1 MFLETIC
8 LKMINSEE
16 KRMSRMFADLST
28 QTNEDFEKAKSRGRI
43 QSILSSLVRKNSDLL
58 SLYAVT
64 ELIKPKNETYRG
76 MQTIP
81 VKNIIGSE
89 GRYQDFSL
97 AFYPKKELLRA
108 RWRSIDLATK
118 KYVILPPIS
127 VYKLGEWYFVRDG
140 NHRVSVAKTQ
150 GVEFIDAEV
159 VELDSEIPLEPGLT
173 MKQLRRR
180 VVYYERKRFL
190 EQYDVDCLPMDR
202 IVFSNAGSYAE
213 LVNHILVHKYFLN
226 EDSERELTFK
236 EGAISWYQTVYEPI
250 ISEVRKQGVLSSFP
264 GNTEGDLY
272 MWIVRHWDNL
282 KHMSGSH
289 EVSIR
294 SATSDYKARYGKN
307 LVGRWLHKL
316 KQLFSKD

>member
-1 MFLETIC
+1 MS
-8 LKMINSEE
+8 KMVG
-16 KRMSRMFADLST
+16 DLLA

-64 ELIKPKNETYRG
+64 DLIKPKGETYRG

-127 VYKLGEWYFVRDG
+127 VFKLGEWYFVRDG

-202 IVFSNAGSYAE
+202 IMFSNAGSYAE

-226 EDSERELTFK
+226 EDSDRELTFK
-236 EGAISWYQTVYEPI
+236 EGAISWYTTVYEPI
-250 ISEVRKQGVLSSFP
+250 IAEVRKQGVLTSFP
-264 GNTEGDLY
+264 GNT
-272 MWIVRHWDNL
+272 
-282 KHMSGSH
+282 
-289 EVSIR
+289 
-294 SATSDYKARYGKN
+294 
-307 LVGRWLHKL
+307 
-316 KQLFSKD
+316 

>member
-1 MFLETIC
+1 
-8 LKMINSEE
+8 
-16 KRMSRMFADLST
+16 MSRMFADLFT

-190 EQYDVDCLPMDR
+190 EQYDVDCLPIDQ

-226 EDSERELTFK
+226 EDSEQELTFK

-289 EVSIR
+289 EVSIQ

-316 KQLFSKD
+316 KQLFGKD

>member
-1 MFLETIC
+1 
-8 LKMINSEE
+8 MINSEE
-16 KRMSRMFADLST
+16 KQMSRMFADLFT

-190 EQYDVDCLPMDR
+190 EQYDVDCLPMDQ

-226 EDSERELTFK
+226 EDSEQELTFK

-250 ISEVRKQGVLSSFP
+250 ISEVRKQEVLSSFP

-289 EVSIR
+289 EVSIQ

-316 KQLFSKD
+316 KQLFGKD

>member
-1 MFLETIC
+1 
-8 LKMINSEE
+8 MINSEE
-16 KRMSRMFADLST
+16 KQMSRMFADLFT

-190 EQYDVDCLPMDR
+190 EQYNVDCLPMDQ

-226 EDSERELTFK
+226 EDSEQELTFK

-289 EVSIR
+289 EVSIQ

-316 KQLFSKD
+316 KQLFGKD

>member
-1 MFLETIC
+1 
-8 LKMINSEE
+8 
-16 KRMSRMFADLST
+16 MFADLFT

-190 EQYDVDCLPMDR
+190 EQYDVDCLPMDQ

-226 EDSERELTFK
+226 EDSEQELTFK

-250 ISEVRKQGVLSSFP
+250 ISEVRKQEVLSSFP

-289 EVSIR
+289 EVSIQ

-316 KQLFSKD
+316 KQLFGKD